1 MTTEFLTLL
10 LSLRPHATGA
20 LPVMEALLFAFL
32 TLLEVNGASD
42 QGRRLAAENGKALLE
57 MGEWVDGVVVRGV
70 RGDGEEEGRVLAL
83 AAGCVGRVREVV
95 EREERVLVGELVGL
109 M

>member
-1 MTTEFLTLL
+1 MTSEFLSLI
-10 LSLRPHATGA
+10 LSLRSHSTGS
-20 LPVMEALLFAFL
+20 LPVTEALLFAFL
-32 TLLEVNGASD
+32 TVLEVNGASD

-57 MGEWVDGVVVRGV
+57 MGEWVEGVLRRVL
-70 RGDGEEEGRVLAL
+70 GDGEEEGRVKGL